1 MSSIGTKIRKL
12 RELKGFKQEYMADQL
27 GISVGAYSKL
37 ERDETEVSHERLQQ
51 IAKVF
56 DLSVPDILSFD
67 EKLIFNVMHNKD
79 GTYNNNN
86 GGTHYYQF
94 PKELKQLYED
104 KVRLLEENI
113 RLKEEKIESLQ
124 EEIKR
129 LRSSGKA

>member
-67 EKLIFNVMHNKD
+67 EKMVFNFINSQNPSGGNNQPV
-79 GTYNNNN
+79 YN
-86 GGTHYYQF
+86 YYISDNE
-94 PKELKQLYED
+94 KKLYED